1 MKKFITITLAFIIAL
16 SIPLAV
22 YATTYVG
29 NRNSWKFHYQGCQW
43 ERKMNES
50 NRIYFSSRQEA
61 IDRGMLPAKYVIL
74 KKYIIVLITKTP
86 HN

>member
-1 MKKFITITLAFIIAL
+1 MKYQNRGVIFYEEIYNYHL
-16 SIPLAV
+16 SVYHCSGYSAAV
-22 YATTYVG
+22 YAATYVG

-61 IDRGMLPAKYVIL
+61 IDRGMAPCKVCH
-74 KKYIIVLITKTP
+74 P
-86 HN
+86 